1 MYIIFAEF
9 GIIRTFGLSVCIVVG
24 PKQNLWCIKCTG
36 ALLMYAAVAIIPVTS
51 SLSQKR
57 LIFHGV

>member
-36 ALLMYAAVAIIPVTS
+36 ALLKE
-51 SLSQKR
+51 LS
-57 LIFHGV
+57 HGCVCL